1 MKSKSKLILN
11 ILTIIGIVAV
21 IFFIYFAVKER
32 WFLDNEILLTKIKS
46 FGLLAPL
53 CFILI
58 QIVQVVLPVIPGG
71 ASCLVGVMAFGA
83 VGGFIYNYV
92 GLVLG
97 SICSFL
103 LSRKFGMSIINK
115 LFKEKDIKKALDK
128 IKNIHFIYQQSCDKI
143 NNSKYDL
150 IFFLIILLPGLPDD
164 LFCYISGITKMSLKK
179 FTLIILIGKP
189 LTLLVYSICFQF
201 FPIIFGKFL

>member
-128 IKNIHFIYQQSCDKI
+128 I

-179 FTLIILIGKP
+179 FTLIIRIGKP

>member
-58 QIVQVVLPVIPGG
+58 QMVQVVLPVIPGG

-115 LFKEKDIKKALDK
+115 LFKEKDIKKAL
-128 IKNIHFIYQQSCDKI
+128 DKI

>member
-1 MKSKSKLILN
+1 
-11 ILTIIGIVAV
+11 
-21 IFFIYFAVKER
+21 
-32 WFLDNEILLTKIKS
+32 
-46 FGLLAPL
+46 
-53 CFILI
+53 
-58 QIVQVVLPVIPGG
+58 
-71 ASCLVGVMAFGA
+71 MAFGA

-115 LFKEKDIKKALDK
+115 LFKEKDIKKAL
-128 IKNIHFIYQQSCDKI
+128 DKI

-189 LTLLVYSICFQF
+189 LTLLVYSTCFQF

>member
-1 MKSKSKLILN
+1 MKSKSNLILN

-58 QIVQVVLPVIPGG
+58 QMVQVVLPVIPGG

-115 LFKEKDIKKALDK
+115 LFKEKDIKKAL
-128 IKNIHFIYQQSCDKI
+128 DKI

>member
-1 MKSKSKLILN
+1 MKKVKLILN

-128 IKNIHFIYQQSCDKI
+128 I
-143 NNSKYDL
+143 NNSKSDL

-164 LFCYISGITKMSLKK
+164 LFCYISVITKMSLKK

>member
-11 ILTIIGIVAV
+11 ILTIIGIAAV
-21 IFFIYFAVKER
+21 IFFIYFAVKEK

-128 IKNIHFIYQQSCDKI
+128 I

-164 LFCYISGITKMSLKK
+164 LFCYISGITEMSLKK

>member
-71 ASCLVGVMAFGA
+71 SSCLVGVMAFGA

-115 LFKEKDIKKALDK
+115 LFKEKDIKKAL
-128 IKNIHFIYQQSCDKI
+128 DKI

>member
-58 QIVQVVLPVIPGG
+58 QIVQVVLPVTPGG

-128 IKNIHFIYQQSCDKI
+128 I

-179 FTLIILIGKP
+179 FTLIILICKP

>member
-21 IFFIYFAVKER
+21 IFFVYFAVKER
-32 WFLDNEILLTKIKS
+32 WFLDNEILLPKIKS

-58 QIVQVVLPVIPGG
+58 QMVQVVLPVIPGG

-115 LFKEKDIKKALDK
+115 LFKEKDIKKAL
-128 IKNIHFIYQQSCDKI
+128 DKI

>member
-58 QIVQVVLPVIPGG
+58 QMVQVVLPVIPGG

-128 IKNIHFIYQQSCDKI
+128 I

-150 IFFLIILLPGLPDD
+150 IFFLIILLPGFPDD

>member
-58 QIVQVVLPVIPGG
+58 QIVQVVLPVVPGG

-115 LFKEKDIKKALDK
+115 LFKEKDIKKALE
-128 IKNIHFIYQQSCDKI
+128 KI

-179 FTLIILIGKP
+179 FTLIILICKP

>member
-11 ILTIIGIVAV
+11 ILTIIGIVAI

-128 IKNIHFIYQQSCDKI
+128 I

>member
-128 IKNIHFIYQQSCDKI
+128 I

-179 FTLIILIGKP
+179 FTLIILICKP
-189 LTLLVYSICFQF
+189 LTLLVYNICFQF

>member
-21 IFFIYFAVKER
+21 IFFVYFAVKER

-46 FGLLAPL
+46 FGLLAHL

-58 QIVQVVLPVIPGG
+58 QMVQVVLPVIPGG

-115 LFKEKDIKKALDK
+115 LFKEKDIKKAL
-128 IKNIHFIYQQSCDKI
+128 DKI

>member
-58 QIVQVVLPVIPGG
+58 QMVQVVLPVIPGG

-128 IKNIHFIYQQSCDKI
+128 I

-164 LFCYISGITKMSLKK
+164 LFCYISGITKMSFKK

>member
-103 LSRKFGMSIINK
+103 LSRKFGMCIINK
-115 LFKEKDIKKALDK
+115 LFKEKDIKKAL
-128 IKNIHFIYQQSCDKI
+128 DKI

-164 LFCYISGITKMSLKK
+164 LFCYISGITEMSLKK

>member
-11 ILTIIGIVAV
+11 ILTIIGIVSV
-21 IFFIYFAVKER
+21 IFFVYFAVKER
-32 WFLDNEILLTKIKS
+32 WFLDNVILLTKIKS

-58 QIVQVVLPVIPGG
+58 QMVQVVLPVIPGG

-115 LFKEKDIKKALDK
+115 LFKEKDIKKAL
-128 IKNIHFIYQQSCDKI
+128 DKI

>member
-11 ILTIIGIVAV
+11 ILSIIGIVAV

-128 IKNIHFIYQQSCDKI
+128 I

-179 FTLIILIGKP
+179 FTLIILICKP

>member
-128 IKNIHFIYQQSCDKI
+128 I

-179 FTLIILIGKP
+179 FTLLILIGKP

>member
-58 QIVQVVLPVIPGG
+58 QMVQVVLPVIPGG

-83 VGGFIYNYV
+83 VRGFIYNYV

-115 LFKEKDIKKALDK
+115 LFKEKDIKKAL
-128 IKNIHFIYQQSCDKI
+128 DKI

-189 LTLLVYSICFQF
+189 VTLLVYSICFQF

>member
-58 QIVQVVLPVIPGG
+58 QMVQVVLPVIPGG

-128 IKNIHFIYQQSCDKI
+128 I

-189 LTLLVYSICFQF
+189 ITLLVYSICFQF

>member
-21 IFFIYFAVKER
+21 IFFIYFAVKEK

-128 IKNIHFIYQQSCDKI
+128 I

>member
-46 FGLLAPL
+46 LGLLAPL

-58 QIVQVVLPVIPGG
+58 QMVQVVLPVIPGG

-115 LFKEKDIKKALDK
+115 LFKEKDIKKAL
-128 IKNIHFIYQQSCDKI
+128 DKI

>member
-11 ILTIIGIVAV
+11 ILTIIGIVSV
-21 IFFIYFAVKER
+21 IFFVYFAVKER

-58 QIVQVVLPVIPGG
+58 QMVQVVLPVIPGG

-115 LFKEKDIKKALDK
+115 LFKEKDIKKAL
-128 IKNIHFIYQQSCDKI
+128 DKI

>member
-1 MKSKSKLILN
+1 VKSKSKLILN

-58 QIVQVVLPVIPGG
+58 QMVQVVLPVIPGG

-128 IKNIHFIYQQSCDKI
+128 I

-179 FTLIILIGKP
+179 FTIIILIGKP

>member
-71 ASCLVGVMAFGA
+71 ASCQVGVMAFGA

-103 LSRKFGMSIINK
+103 LSRKFGMSIIYK
-115 LFKEKDIKKALDK
+115 LFKEKDIKKAL
-128 IKNIHFIYQQSCDKI
+128 DKI

>member
-128 IKNIHFIYQQSCDKI
+128 I

-189 LTLLVYSICFQF
+189 LTLIVYVFSF
-201 FPIIFGKFL
+201 FPLYLENFYKKILSLVLIFFIY

>member
-58 QIVQVVLPVIPGG
+58 QMVQVVLPVIPGG

-128 IKNIHFIYQQSCDKI
+128 I

-179 FTLIILIGKP
+179 FTLIILICKP

>member
-21 IFFIYFAVKER
+21 IFFIYFAFKER

-83 VGGFIYNYV
+83 VRGFIYNYV

-115 LFKEKDIKKALDK
+115 LFKEKDIKKAL
-128 IKNIHFIYQQSCDKI
+128 DKI

-189 LTLLVYSICFQF
+189 VTLLVYSICFQF

>member
-128 IKNIHFIYQQSCDKI
+128 I

-179 FTLIILIGKP
+179 FTPIILIGKP

>member
-1 MKSKSKLILN
+1 VKSKSKLILN

-128 IKNIHFIYQQSCDKI
+128 I

-179 FTLIILIGKP
+179 FTLIILICKP

>member
-1 MKSKSKLILN
+1 MTTSEKVIKNKL
-11 ILTIIGIVAV
+11 
-21 IFFIYFAVKER
+21 
-32 WFLDNEILLTKIKS
+32 
-46 FGLLAPL
+46 GLLELSQQLGNVSRACKIMGYSRDSFYRFKEL
-53 CFILI
+53 YE
-58 QIVQVVLPVIPGG
+58 Q
-71 ASCLVGVMAFGA
+71 
-83 VGGFIYNYV
+83 GGFIYNYV

-115 LFKEKDIKKALDK
+115 LFKEKDIKKAL
-128 IKNIHFIYQQSCDKI
+128 DKI

-179 FTLIILIGKP
+179 FTLIILICKP

>member
-58 QIVQVVLPVIPGG
+58 QMVQVVLPVIPGG

-128 IKNIHFIYQQSCDKI
+128 I

-189 LTLLVYSICFQF
+189 LTLLVCSICFQF

>member
-53 CFILI
+53 CFIII

-83 VGGFIYNYV
+83 VRGFIYNYV

-115 LFKEKDIKKALDK
+115 LFKEKDIKKAL
-128 IKNIHFIYQQSCDKI
+128 DKI

-189 LTLLVYSICFQF
+189 VTLLVYSICFQF

>member
-58 QIVQVVLPVIPGG
+58 QIVQVILPVIPGG

-128 IKNIHFIYQQSCDKI
+128 I

-179 FTLIILIGKP
+179 FTLIILICKP

>member
-21 IFFIYFAVKER
+21 IFFIYFSVKER

-58 QIVQVVLPVIPGG
+58 QMVQVVLPVIPGG

-115 LFKEKDIKKALDK
+115 LFKEKDIKKAL
-128 IKNIHFIYQQSCDKI
+128 DKI

>member
-58 QIVQVVLPVIPGG
+58 QMVQVVLPVIPGG

-128 IKNIHFIYQQSCDKI
+128 I

-179 FTLIILIGKP
+179 FTLIIIIGKP

>member
-128 IKNIHFIYQQSCDKI
+128 I

-164 LFCYISGITKMSLKK
+164 LFCYISGITEMSLKK

>member
-128 IKNIHFIYQQSCDKI
+128 I

-150 IFFLIILLPGLPDD
+150 IFFLIMLLPGLPDD

>member
-58 QIVQVVLPVIPGG
+58 QMVQVVLPVIPGG

-103 LSRKFGMSIINK
+103 LSRKFVMSIINK
-115 LFKEKDIKKALDK
+115 LFKEKDIKKAL
-128 IKNIHFIYQQSCDKI
+128 DKI